1 MYIVKLRSYATITG
15 ARRAHAPYWFGHLFV
30 PYHDIEST
38 LERLEFFV
46 DGAVYE
52 YVNPIDSSQL
62 THELQ
67 GFFAYPIIANG
78 MP

>member
-1 MYIVKLRSYATITG
+1 MQQLPGREGPMPHIGSGTCLYPIMTL
-15 ARRAHAPYWFGHLFV
+15 
-30 PYHDIEST
+30 ST